1 MRFAER
7 LAKDFRSIDSDF
19 VSELRVHFSDA
30 EVAELGM
37 MIGQYISLGRLLVIV
52 GGHKAACEIYAP
64 EY

>member
-1 MRFAER
+1 MRFAEK
-7 LAKDFRSIDSDF
+7 LATDFRSVDSDF
-19 VSELRVHFSDA
+19 VSELRSYFSDA